1 MRYKIKDHLHWQQLA
16 TVVFALA
23 SYGFWNYVRPE
34 LVTAREAFQLFLWNG
49 DYFANRMAVPGGFA
63 RYIGEFLV
71 QFFKSVSVGAVIFAL
86 LLSLVQY
93 LSWLLFRRCWSSFS
107 PKVLFMLS
115 FLPAIILGVLL
126 CDVDVTMT
134 LLVSVLLLLFIMVHL
149 PERRLPALICSL
161 FMIPVGYWLLG
172 PVVLFLVLWHLCW
185 LRVKGSRL
193 AVVGGVLAL
202 GLLLTASV
210 LVASRFVPY
219 SVGDL
224 AKGVDYMMIERGK
237 SGTSEELLY
246 DYLQR
251 QRAWENIV
259 LRSIEDEPQSLACKN
274 IALLAKFYTN
284 HATADELKQSL
295 LHPDKVLTSGAA
307 AMMMSDLYLHMGFV
321 NMSQRAAFEAMESI
335 CNYNKSARELVRLT
349 ETNLIT
355 GQYEVAEKYLSIL
368 EETLF
373 YRHWAKRMKVYVL
386 HPEQI
391 KDSPLYSP
399 LQQIF
404 SETSDVFFF

>member
-34 LVTAREAFQLFLWNG
+34 LVAAREAFQLFLWNG

-172 PVVLFLVLWHLCW
+172 PIVLLLAFWHLCW

-193 AVVGGVLAL
+193 VVVAGTMVLC
-202 GLLLTASV
+202 LLQTTSV
-210 LVASRFVPY
+210 LVTSRFVPY

-224 AKGVDYMMIERGK
+224 AKGVDYVMIEPNQF
-237 SGTSEELLY
+237 GTSEEFVY

-251 QRAWENIV
+251 QKAWETIIS
-259 LRSIEDEPQSLACKN
+259 RSNEQEPKSLACKN
-274 IALLAKFYTN
+274 IALLARCYTKR
-284 HATADELKQSL
+284 ASDDELKQCL
-295 LHPDKVLTSGAA
+295 LYPDKVLTSVAA

-321 NMSQRAAFEAMESI
+321 NMSQRAAFEVMESAS
-335 CNYNKSARELVRLT
+335 NYNKSARGLVRLA

-368 EETLF
+368 EETFF
-373 YRHWAKRMKVYVL
+373 YRQWARLMKVYVL

-391 KDSPLYSP
+391 KDSPLYGP